1 MRGQGGAAPKR
12 LVRHGPG
19 RPPGPSQAADVRARL
34 VTEASRLYAAGG
46 YAGLSFGTLAA
57 RVGITK
63 ASVFHYFPTKDAL
76 AVAVF
81 DALGQRL
88 EGRAHAWFDAPPA
101 SYAAR
106 LERALAG
113 LVEFYGADPVNAQLV
128 CHGLLEV
135 ERLVSSAAAG
145 TESLERLVSS
155 TTAGAESL
163 SVFAQFVRAFVAFL
177 DGGIA
182 AGEFHDDRPLGTIV
196 SIGGVVLLEC
206 MLPGEA
212 RRRYGGAALSLE
224 ARAREVIAFVRRAV
238 VRPSAVRPARLRR
251 TR

>member
-1 MRGQGGAAPKR
+1 
-12 LVRHGPG
+12 
-19 RPPGPSQAADVRARL
+19 VRARL
-34 VTEASRLYAAGG
+34 VAEASRLYAAGG

-81 DALGQRL
+81 DALGERL

-101 SYAAR
+101 SHAAR

-135 ERLVSSAAAG
+135 ERLVTSAA
-145 TESLERLVSS
+145 
-155 TTAGAESL
+155 AGAESL
-163 SVFAQFVRAFVAFL
+163 SVFAQFVREFVAFL

-182 AGEFHDDRPLGTIV
+182 AGEFHADRPLGTIV
-196 SIGGVVLLEC
+196 SIGGVVLFEC

-212 RRRYGGAALSLE
+212 RRRYGGAVLSLE
-224 ARAREVIAFVRRAV
+224 ARTREMIAFVRRAV